1 MININHIIRKN
12 LLKEEKFH
20 ELKKEISFSFDI
32 YHDYGGHTQGRKW
45 RHGSGNKIYDLDIV
59 RLLKSGLDEIIYNIF
74 DGNIRNSRRFILS
87 REGGDNLNLVISP
100 EKLESNKCNLVIITV
115 MKKQDFTVG
124 AGQLQIF
131 V

>member
-59 RLLKSGLDEIIYNIF
+59 RLLKSGLDEIIYNII

-100 EKLESNKCNLVIITV
+100 EKLESNKWNLVIITV